1 MTRSQKTPLPT
12 GLPRRFSDGQ
22 PGFQRLHQFL
32 GIRNTK
38 AVDAVLEREAVKNAI
53 PPVPRTLPRAERRR
67 MGLTA
72 YYGNPESRR
81 ERWRQ
86 ALGIGPRPPA
96 ANRRQPP
103 PSLEFIALQHHDAEF
118 REREVDSAAVED
130 ALRDFPH
137 VVESV
142 ADAPDWQ
149 RPALAAWPALHRN
162 IAEWDDLPDDRR
174 EATLLAVFAVA
185 TVLDD
190 LRLLQQA
197 ARGVDSLADEFAT
210 LLNDQPEDSLAGE
223 DDSRTVED
231 DVTRHWKAT
240 CDAIAAAACAL
251 GEDPLQPEL
260 VADLPRQVNALADL
274 HDAVTEAINR
284 ASPERLLQRG
294 DDFVAELAGGDDSPI
309 SPWTGQITAQWRSAY
324 PPSADP
330 DVESLRADVERLEA
344 ELPDALAAWRAAS
357 RRRAEVQQQLQEARR
372 RAEQEHD
379 PLKRLD
385 AQDEEA
391 QLQQRLGRAAEEIP
405 QARDRVFQAVAPA
418 DLMFDP
424 RRDYQADNT
433 STLPESPDP
442 SQEPT
447 SEPAGVT
454 PAATEDAA
462 AKQARDA
469 GEPAAPAAYPPPD
482 AEATADD
489 HTSPSAESPLD
500 PMPPAAAEAVP
511 APPAAQPAPD
521 ADPTTDD
528 HTSAGVPDLP
538 PSVDRRQTSAA
549 EGLWSTLGRGRPG
562 IAYHIARLCAEHGYA
577 TVPPTLADIIAASM
591 LASEVHSPDSPSV
604 RNLRPI
610 LERIDPAALLSD
622 ERTQTER
629 NAVSLLL
636 FSATLRPALFAPA
649 TGAPSL
655 LRAVSLSDGLKPVYD
670 LATRVAEHAD
680 RLLGVRLHASM
691 FRSSQTG
698 TWQEQFDA
706 LTGRVRAWH
715 AGADSKRNIYGPA
728 TKVWRDLFGHDG
740 LLAKLV
746 RLISESD
753 KSLRPD
759 VEAIHEQISD
769 QRTFTQLVHRADQKG
784 PKRVPIQGR
793 ALKQMWNDVQP
804 AVHLSGQWLSL
815 MDTRPDTAGFITQR
829 IDALHNDLERDG
841 RRAIEALQGAANTAP
856 SAAPLA
862 AATLARARNAVK
874 ELLQL
879 FDRGTAFTESSLDA
893 NVLRSRDLLYVTD
906 VDIDANFDPVSPD
919 KISLLDR
926 LLNPAS
932 HAGTMRGAFDTRLH
946 RSDFLGARLALDFVK
961 SEDDAI
967 ADECIASFANSINA
981 RRKTLRAELQNTQKR
996 LESAFCR
1003 GQLPA
1008 DDRDAMAA
1016 AIATLHQAAAPSSLM
1031 PPRLEEV
1038 EVLTG
1043 SSRQLGEINDGIDA
1057 SSRSSIEK
1065 VRSRLLSVPDDRMDE
1080 AARHIVDRTI
1090 KEGYVQTA
1098 YEQINRLEG
1107 GQSVEPP
1114 PPMEDP
1120 FSDFTSA
1127 VEAIETAR
1135 KTTAPQTIVRCA
1147 GARERVASV
1156 PFDKLAE
1163 EDAQSAASLLDAW
1176 YQTARKRS
1184 VDKTRLRD
1192 LLKGLGFSV
1201 RTVSPQRSGSQATVT
1216 TEPIADRAVCPSRQF
1231 GSEANGR
1238 YRVLLN
1244 EDRSAIDSIFRSIG
1258 IESRDPTIV
1267 LHFGCL
1273 GADRDEIRK
1282 RATREHRLFLVVDES
1297 LVLFLAARASNRLSA
1312 LFRCTLPYSAAQPYA
1327 TTSGLVPQEL
1337 FYGRR
1342 RERDTIM
1349 DQSGACFI
1357 YGGRQLGKTALLRQ
1371 VERDFGTDDRVAKWV
1386 DLKVNEID
1394 RAPDLWRVVQRA
1406 LRPSRVVRGDAEIDP
1421 ENTRRVDS
1429 LLRQIREW
1437 LDGRDTRRL
1446 LLLLDEADHFLL
1458 VDAENDF
1465 RVSTR
1470 LKGLMDE
1477 TNRRFKVVFA
1487 GLHNVLRTTRHAN
1500 HPLAHLGDPICVGA
1514 MTSNGEWK
1522 EAQALVRAPLQ
1533 AVGCR
1538 FGREDLSTR
1547 ILAHTNYYPSLI
1559 QLYGAELTRRLRDSD
1574 RAFPYTIDDDAID
1587 DAYGSRELRDAIRE
1601 RFRLT
1606 LQLDQRYEVIAYVLA
1621 HELKEGAVDRGL
1633 KRDRILETVQFWW
1646 SDGFQLRN
1654 EQFDMLLRE
1663 MEGLGVLRAIEPDR
1677 YTLRNPNILL
1687 LLGNREDF
1695 EKALTRERTPEPPYA
1710 PASFRARYPNDSQ
1723 SARRGPLTRQQES
1736 KLHRG
1741 GVGVICG
1748 CPAAGLED
1756 VQEFL
1761 SLRIESDEFSRI
1773 QPAANAAEFERQL
1786 RTLRSVRNSV
1796 TVRLVPP
1803 TLKWDAAWVRAAK
1816 HVVEEKAQGKRLWNR
1831 VAFIATPDQLW
1842 RLLTDAPASDLDGVD
1857 WFSLGPCD
1865 LTFLRRWL
1873 DDTNNTADASDAKEF
1888 LRISGGWPV
1897 ELDRFGK
1904 KKTGRPWQTRIAD
1917 LQREARKYPAKRL
1930 RDEFGLTDEAEA
1942 VLRGLFA
1949 ADDPFDEDSI
1959 ELVSGEIGV
1968 APGLLRLRVDWGE
1981 RLGLL
1986 SADGDGSWTFN
1997 PLVRRLLEAAP
2008 AR

>member
-1 MTRSQKTPLPT
+1 MTRSQKTALPT

-38 AVDAVLEREAVKNAI
+38 AVEAVLERDAVKNAV
-53 PPVPRTLPRAERRR
+53 PPVPRTIPRAERRR

-72 YYGNPESRR
+72 YYGNPKSRR

-96 ANRRQPP
+96 ANRQQPP
-103 PSLEFIALQHHDAEF
+103 PSLEFIALQRHDAEF
-118 REREVDSAAVED
+118 REREVDSAAIEN

-223 DDSRTVED
+223 DDSRTAED
-231 DVTRHWKAT
+231 DVIRQWKET
-240 CDAIAAAACAL
+240 CDAIAATACAL
-251 GEDPLQPEL
+251 GKDPLQPEL
-260 VADLPRQVNALADL
+260 VADLPRQVNALTDL
-274 HDAVTEAINR
+274 RNAVTEAINR
-284 ASPERLLQRG
+284 TSPERLLQRG

-324 PPSADP
+324 PLSADP

-357 RRRAEVQQQLQEARR
+357 RRRAEVQQRLQEARR
-372 RAEQEHD
+372 RAEQEVD

-385 AQDEEA
+385 AQDQEA

-405 QARDRVFQAVAPA
+405 QARDRVFQVVAPA
-418 DLMFDP
+418 DQMFDP
-424 RRDYQADNT
+424 RRDYQADDT

-447 SEPAGVT
+447 SGPAGVT
-454 PAATEDAA
+454 PAATEDTAEKRA
-462 AKQARDA
+462 HDA
-469 GEPAAPAAYPPPD
+469 GEPAPPATHPPPD

-489 HTSPSAESPLD
+489 HTSPTAESPLD
-500 PMPPAAAEAVP
+500 PMPPAAAEAEP

-528 HTSAGVPDLP
+528 HTSTGLPDPP
-538 PSVDRRQTSAA
+538 PSVDRRQTSVA
-549 EGLWSTLGRGRPG
+549 EGLWSTLGRSRPG

-577 TVPPTLADIIAASM
+577 TVPATLADIIAASM
-591 LASEVHSPDSPSV
+591 LASEVHSPDSPSA

-610 LERIDPAALLSD
+610 LERTDPAALLRD

-629 NAVSLLL
+629 DAVSLLL

-655 LRAVSLSDGLKPVYD
+655 LRAVSLSDALKPVYD

-728 TKVWRDLFGHDG
+728 TKVWRDLFGRDG

-841 RRAIEALQGAANTAP
+841 RRAVEALQGAANTAP

-862 AATLARARNAVK
+862 ATLARARDAVN

-879 FDRGTAFTESSLDA
+879 FDRGAAFTESSLDA

-906 VDIDANFDPVSPD
+906 VDIDASFDPVSPD

-926 LLNPAS
+926 LLNAAS
-932 HAGTMRGAFDTRLH
+932 HAGTMRGAFDARLH
-946 RSDFLGARLALDFVK
+946 RNDFLGARLALDFVK
-961 SEDDAI
+961 SEDDAV
-967 ADECIASFANSINA
+967 ANECIASFANSINA
-981 RRKTLRAELQNTQKR
+981 RRKTLRTELQNTQKR

-1016 AIATLHQAAAPSSLM
+1016 AIATLHQAAAPSSLK

-1043 SSRQLGEINDGIDA
+1043 SSRQLGEINDGIEA

-1098 YEQINRLEG
+1098 HEQINRLEG

-1120 FSDFTSA
+1120 FSEFTSA

-1147 GARERVASV
+1147 GTRERVAAV
-1156 PFDKLAE
+1156 PFDELEE

-1201 RTVSPQRSGSQATVT
+1201 RTVNPQRSGSQATVT

-1238 YRVLLN
+1238 YQVLLN
-1244 EDRSAIDSIFRSIG
+1244 QDRSAIDSIFRSIG

-1406 LRPSRVVRGDAEIDP
+1406 LRPARVVRGDAEIDP

-1522 EAQALVRAPLQ
+1522 EAQALVRDPLQ

-1538 FGREDLSTR
+1538 FGRDDLSTR

-1621 HELKEGAVDRGL
+1621 HELKEGADLDRGL

-1773 QPAANAAEFERQL
+1773 QPAANTAEFERQL
-1786 RTLRSVRNSV
+1786 RKLRSVRNSV

-1816 HVVEEKAQGKRLWNR
+1816 RVVEEKAQGKRLWNR

-1930 RDEFGLTDEAEA
+1930 RDEFGLTDDAEA

-1968 APGLLRLRVDWGE
+1968 DPGLLRLRVDWGE

-1997 PLVRRLLEAAP
+1997 PLVRRLLEAAS